1 MNKQDKMTFGI
12 LVGTRAF
19 FNPDLAREGRKGLLA
34 KLEALGF
41 GAVVLPADATPTG
54 VVETVEDA
62 KKCAKLFREHKA
74 EIAGIIVSL
83 PNFGDEIGIV
93 TTIKEAELNVPVLV
107 QASDDEVDKVD
118 LRHRRDA
125 FCGKLSVCN
134 NLYNY
139 GIPFSNTTLHTCSV
153 ESEAFEAD
161 LRYFASVCRVVRG
174 LRGARIG
181 AIGARPAAFQTMRV
195 SERLLQAS
203 DITVVPVDLSEI
215 IFATERLDEDSAEV
229 KQKVKAIRAY
239 GKIPDYI
246 KSDSIAKNAKLSLT
260 IENWVRENEIDAFS
274 VQCWSSIQLN
284 YGCATCTVMSMM
296 GEEFTPGACEVDIAG
311 AISMYALTLA
321 AGKPAALLDW
331 NNNYGDDRDMCV
343 GTHCGNF
350 PKGFVAG
357 DIEISELD
365 ILGET
370 LGREKSFGA
379 IKGKVKA
386 GPMTYFRM
394 STDDLNGRIRAYV
407 GEGEFTDDPFPMA
420 GGIAVCRVEKLQTL
434 MDYLCTSGF
443 EHHTAMVRGHHA
455 RAVNEAVSRYLG
467 WDSYYHSGK

>member
-1 MNKQDKMTFGI
+1 MERKMTFGV

-19 FNPDLAREGRKGLLA
+19 FNPDLAREGRRLLLS
-34 KLEALGF
+34 KLEAMGYN
-41 GAVVLPADATPTG
+41 AVVLPADSTPTG
-54 VVETVEDA
+54 VVETVDDA
-62 KKCAKLFREHKA
+62 KKCAALFREHA
-74 EIAGIIVSL
+74 QEIDGIIVSL

-93 TTIKEAELNVPVLV
+93 TTLKGADLRVPILV
-107 QASDDEVDKVD
+107 QASDDDVDKVD

-139 GIPFSNTTLHTCSV
+139 GIPFSNTSLHTCSI
-153 ESEAFEAD
+153 SSTAFTED
-161 LRYFASVCRVVRG
+161 LQYFASVCRVVRG
-174 LRGARIG
+174 LKGARIG

-203 DITVVPVDLSEI
+203 GITVVPVDLSEI
-215 IFATERLDEDSAEV
+215 IFATERLDEKSAEV
-229 KQKVKAIRAY
+229 SAKIEEIRAY
-239 GKIPDYI
+239 GKIPSYI
-246 KSDSIAKNAKLSLT
+246 KSESVVKNAKLSLT
-260 IENWVRENEIDAFS
+260 ISNWVRANELDAFS

-296 GEEFTPGACEVDIAG
+296 GEELIPGACEVDIAG
-311 AISMYALTLA
+311 AISMYALSLT

-343 GTHCGNF
+343 CTHCGNF
-350 PKGFVAG
+350 PKGFVG
-357 DIEISELD
+357 GEIEISELD
-365 ILGET
+365 VLGET
-370 LGREKSFGA
+370 LGRDKSFGA

-420 GGIAVCRVEKLQTL
+420 GGIAVCRVPKLQSL
-434 MDYLCTSGF
+434 MDYLCGSGF

-455 RAVNEAVSRYLG
+455 RAVNEAVTKYLNWSCHNHG
-467 WDSYYHSGK
+467 LS

>member
-1 MNKQDKMTFGI
+1 MTFGV

-19 FNPDLAREGRKGLLA
+19 FNPDLAREGRRLLLS
-34 KLEALGF
+34 KLEAMGYN
-41 GAVVLPADATPTG
+41 AVVLPADSTPTG
-54 VVETVEDA
+54 VVETVDDA
-62 KKCAKLFREHKA
+62 KKCAALFREHA
-74 EIAGIIVSL
+74 QEIDGIIVSL

-93 TTIKEAELNVPVLV
+93 TTLKGADLRVPILV
-107 QASDDEVDKVD
+107 QASDDDVDKVD

-139 GIPFSNTTLHTCSV
+139 GIPFSNTSLHTCSI
-153 ESEAFEAD
+153 SSTAFTED
-161 LRYFASVCRVVRG
+161 LQYFASVCRVVRG
-174 LRGARIG
+174 LKGARIG

-203 DITVVPVDLSEI
+203 GITVVPVDLSEI
-215 IFATERLDEDSAEV
+215 IFATERLDEKSAEV
-229 KQKVKAIRAY
+229 SAKIEEIRAY
-239 GKIPDYI
+239 GKIPSYI
-246 KSDSIAKNAKLSLT
+246 KSESVVKNAKLSLT
-260 IENWVRENEIDAFS
+260 ISNWVRANELDAFS

-296 GEEFTPGACEVDIAG
+296 GEELIPGACEVDIAG
-311 AISMYALTLA
+311 AISMYALSLT

-343 GTHCGNF
+343 CTHCGNF
-350 PKGFVAG
+350 PKGFVG
-357 DIEISELD
+357 GEIEISELD
-365 ILGET
+365 VLGET
-370 LGREKSFGA
+370 LGRDKSFGA

-420 GGIAVCRVEKLQTL
+420 GGIAVCRVPKLQSL
-434 MDYLCTSGF
+434 MDYLCGSGF

-455 RAVNEAVSRYLG
+455 RAVNEAVTKYLNWSCHNHG
-467 WDSYYHSGK
+467 LS

>member
-1 MNKQDKMTFGI
+1 MDRKMTFGV
-12 LVGTRAF
+12 LVGTRGF
-19 FNPDLAREGRKGLLA
+19 FNPDLAREGRRLLLS
-34 KLEALGF
+34 KLDSMGF
-41 GAVVLPADATPTG
+41 GAIVLPADATPTG
-54 VVETVEDA
+54 VVETVDDA
-62 KKCAKLFREHKA
+62 QKCAKLFRENA
-74 EIAGIIVSL
+74 SSIDGIIVSL

-93 TTIKEAELNVPVLV
+93 TTLKGADLQVPILV

-139 GIPFSNTTLHTCSV
+139 GINFTNTRLHTCSI
-153 ESEAFEAD
+153 ESEAFEED
-161 LRYFASVCRVVRG
+161 LKFFASVCRVAKG
-174 LRGARIG
+174 LSNARVG
-181 AIGARPAAFQTMRV
+181 AIGARPAPFQTMRV

-203 DITVVPVDLSEI
+203 GITVVPVDLSEI
-215 IFATERLDEDSAEV
+215 IFAAQRLDDKSAEV
-229 KQKVKAIRAY
+229 SAKIEEIRAY
-239 GKIPDYI
+239 GKIPSYI
-246 KSDSIAKNAKLSLT
+246 QSESVVKNAKLSLT
-260 IENWVRENEIDAFS
+260 ISNWVRANELDAFS

-296 GEEFTPGACEVDIAG
+296 GEELIPGACEVDIAG
-311 AISMYALTLA
+311 AISMYALSLA

-350 PKGFVAG
+350 PKDFIGG
-357 DIEISELD
+357 EIEISELD
-365 ILGET
+365 VLGET

-420 GGIAVCRVEKLQTL
+420 GGIAVCKVPRLQTL
-434 MDYLCTSGF
+434 MNHLCTSGF

-455 RAVNEAVSRYLG
+455 RAVDEAISKYLK
-467 WDSYYHSGK
+467 WDVYHHQAV